1 MSTSSKHIT
10 GIHMS
15 EFNRSTSTVISNAQN
30 LLMADANQNPTASL
44 IKEVVER
51 AASIM
56 PKREDDPIDIDGAIA
71 ELIRRYSIWIGK
83 NSTLSDDSDHE
94 AWLSSSRK
102 KGWRYWHRYRDMLE
116 REMPPAAIDALDV
129 STDEVL
135 GQLEDPNRA
144 GTWDRRGLVVGHVQ
158 SGKTANY
165 TGLICKSAD
174 AGYKIIIILA
184 GLHNNLRSQTQ
195 IRLEEG
201 FLGYETS
208 ANNDVV
214 KFIGV
219 GEMGRD
225 LEIKPN
231 CATNRTE
238 NGDFSTRVANHL
250 AITPEQRPWLFVVK
264 KNKTVLDRLLRWI
277 KNHVADARDNE
288 TGQKYVSNLPL
299 LLIDDEA
306 DNGSVDT
313 GEQTFDSEGNPDPDH
328 EPKAINSRIRK
339 ILHSFAKSA
348 YVGYTATPFAN
359 VFIHR
364 QGQTTDEGAD
374 LFPKSF
380 IINLA
385 APSNYVGP
393 TRIFGLKGID
403 GRTGGLPLMRVFD
416 DHMSE
421 DYKSGWMPEKHDKNH
436 QPCYL
441 GVDALPPSLKRAIQS
456 FVLACASRELR
467 GQGNK
472 HSSMLIHV
480 TRYIQVQ
487 KDVHRQVKEYVTGL
501 RQRISRKVDDTEVLE
516 QLKKLWEDDFSPT
529 RLAVIERLVESEAQ
543 PPEHS
548 WTEVQT
554 NLADVLSDIEI
565 RMINGKAKDVL
576 DYATPGTKGLKV
588 IAIGGDK
595 LARGL
600 TLEGLCTS
608 YFVRT
613 SKMYDTLMQMGR
625 WFGYRP
631 GYLDLCRLYTTE
643 DLIEWFEHI
652 ADASEE
658 LRDEF
663 EAMKDSGATP
673 KDYGLRV
680 QSHPVL
686 LVTSPLKMR
695 TARDLQLSFSGEILE
710 TVALHSSM
718 DILSKNLDA
727 TTRLLHACGAPHE
740 SPEITRIRDGKQKNW
755 TGHLWSGVSS
765 DAIADFFDAYTTHPA
780 ARKVNSPLIRDF
792 IRSMASIGQL
802 TSWTVFLAGGGSGSS
817 FQFPNGPKV
826 DRMIKR
832 KADESRNDRY
842 AIGRPVSPPDEAI
855 DLDGPAWDAAMA
867 LTLKN
872 WNPDP
877 ARVPDGKKPE
887 QPIVPNGLAIRHIR
901 GKGATELGIP
911 AAPERGLLILY
922 PLDPHEAQF
931 GPGFGDWDKPIIAL
945 GISFPV
951 SEAGI
956 KVKYAVDHLTQAQ
969 WAQEY
974 GQVD

>member
-1 MSTSSKHIT
+1 
-10 GIHMS
+10 MS
-15 EFNRSTSTVISNAQN
+15 EFNIATSTVISNAQN
-30 LLMADANQNPTASL
+30 LLMAEATKNPTASL
-44 IKEVVER
+44 IKEAIER

-56 PKREDDPIDIDGAIA
+56 PKREDELIDIDGAVS
-71 ELIRRYSIWIGK
+71 ELIRRYSIWIGQS
-83 NSTLSDDSDHE
+83 STLSDDSDHE
-94 AWLSSSRK
+94 AWLSSTRK
-102 KGWRYWHRYRDMLE
+102 KGWRYWPRYRDMLE
-116 REMPPAAIDALDV
+116 RKMPPASIDALEI
-129 STDEVL
+129 STDEIL
-135 GQLEDPNRA
+135 GLLEDPGRSGA
-144 GTWDRRGLVVGHVQ
+144 WDRRGLVVGHVQ

-165 TGLICKSAD
+165 TGLICKGAD

-208 ANNDVV
+208 ATNDVV
-214 KFIGV
+214 KYIGV

-225 LEIKPN
+225 VEIKPN

-264 KNKTVLDRLLRWI
+264 KNKTVLDRLLKWI
-277 KNHVADARDNE
+277 KNHVADARDIE
-288 TGQKYVSNLPL
+288 TGLKYVSNLPL

-339 ILHSFAKSA
+339 ILNSFAKSA

-364 QGQTTDEGAD
+364 QGKTKDEGLD

-393 TRIFGLKGID
+393 TRIFGLKDVD
-403 GRTGGLPLMRVFD
+403 GRTGGLPLMRVFN

-421 DYKSGWMPEKHDKNH
+421 DRQSGWMPEKHDKNH
-436 QPCYL
+436 EPFYL
-441 GVDALPPSLKRAIQS
+441 GVDTLPPSLKQAIQS
-456 FVLACASRELR
+456 FILACAVRELR
-467 GQGNK
+467 GQGGE

-487 KDVHRQVKEYVTGL
+487 KDVHRQVKEYVSKL
-501 RQRISRKVDDTEVLE
+501 RQRITRRVDDVEVLD
-516 QLKKLWEDDFSPT
+516 QLRKLWNDDFSQT
-529 RLAVIERLVESEAQ
+529 RSAVIERLVESEEI
-543 PPEHS
+543 PPNHS
-548 WTEVQT
+548 WNELQEK
-554 NLADVLSDIEI
+554 LADVLSDIDV

-576 DYATPGTKGLKV
+576 DYATPGSKGLRV

-643 DLIEWFEHI
+643 DLIDWFRHI

-710 TVALHSSM
+710 TVALHSSV
-718 DILSKNLDA
+718 DILSRNLDA
-727 TTRLLHACGAPHE
+727 TLRLLQTCGSPHE
-740 SPEITRIRDGKQKNW
+740 SPLITRKRGDNNKNW
-755 TGHLWSGVSS
+755 EGHLWNDVTSE
-765 DAIADFFDAYTTHPA
+765 AIADFFDVYVTHPA

-792 IRSMASIGQL
+792 IRLMANIGQL
-802 TSWTVFLAGGGSGSS
+802 TSWTVFLAGGGSGGPFEFS
-817 FQFPNGPKV
+817 NGLKI
-826 DRMIKR
+826 DHMIKR
-832 KADESRNDRY
+832 KADIDRSDRY

-855 DLDGPAWDAAMA
+855 DLDGPSWDAAMA
-867 LTLKN
+867 LTLKK

-877 ARVPDGKKPE
+877 ARVVDGKRPAE
-887 QPIVPNGLAIRHIR
+887 PTLPSGLAIRQIR
-901 GKGATELGIP
+901 GKGDSEKGIRP
-911 AAPERGLLILY
+911 SPERGLLILY
-922 PLDPHEAQF
+922 PLDPVESEF
-931 GPGFGDWDKPIIAL
+931 SPGFDGWEKPIIAF
-945 GISFPV
+945 GVSFPV
-951 SEAGI
+951 SDAGI

>member
-1 MSTSSKHIT
+1 MSD
-10 GIHMS
+10 
-15 EFNRSTSTVISNAQN
+15 FNRSTWTVISNAQN
-30 LLMADANQNPTASL
+30 LLIEQASQNPTASL
-44 IKEVVER
+44 IKEMVEL

-56 PKREDDPIDIDGAIA
+56 PSRKEEPIDVEGAVA
-71 ELIRRYSIWIGK
+71 ELIRRYSIWIGQ
-83 NSTLSDDSDHE
+83 NSTLSDDNDHE

-102 KGWRYWHRYRDMLE
+102 KGWRYWPRYRDMLD
-116 REMPPAAIDALDV
+116 RNMPPAAVDALEM

-135 GQLEDPNRA
+135 SLLEDPNRT
-144 GTWDRRGLVVGHVQ
+144 GSWDRRGLVVGHVQ

-165 TGLICKSAD
+165 TGLICKAAD
-174 AGYKIIIILA
+174 AGYKIIIVLA

-208 ANNDVV
+208 ATNDVA

-225 LEIKPN
+225 LEIRPN

-238 NGDFSTRVANHL
+238 NGDFSTKVANHL
-250 AITPEQRPWLFVVK
+250 AITPEERPWLFVVK
-264 KNKTVLDRLLRWI
+264 KNKTVLDRLLKWI
-277 KNHVADARDNE
+277 TNHVADVRDNN
-288 TGQKYVSNLPL
+288 TGVKHVSNLPL

-328 EPKAINSRIRK
+328 EPKAINSRIRR
-339 ILHSFAKSA
+339 ILHSFLKSA

-364 QGQTTDEGAD
+364 QGKTADEGAD

-380 IINLA
+380 IVNLPS
-385 APSNYVGP
+385 PSNYVGP
-393 TRIFGLKGID
+393 TRIFGLRDVD
-403 GRTGGLPLMRVFD
+403 GRVGGLPLMRVFK

-421 DYKSGWMPEKHDKNH
+421 DRQSGWMPEKHNKHH
-436 QPCYL
+436 QPLYL
-441 GVDALPPSLKRAIQS
+441 GIDGLPPSLKSAIQS

-467 GQGNK
+467 GQSK
-472 HSSMLIHV
+472 EHFSMLIHV
-480 TRYIQVQ
+480 TRYVQVQ
-487 KDVHRQVKEYVTGL
+487 KDVHRQVREYVTGL
-501 RQRISRKVDDTEVLE
+501 RQRITRGVDDADPLE
-516 QLKKLWEDDFSPT
+516 QLRRLWEEDFAPTRASVIRRLVDSEAKPQDHQWEELKKKLGD
-529 RLAVIERLVESEAQ
+529 I
-543 PPEHS
+543 
-548 WTEVQT
+548 
-554 NLADVLSDIEI
+554 LSDIEV

-576 DYATPGTKGLKV
+576 DYATPSTKGLRV

-600 TLEGLCTS
+600 TLEGLSTS

-631 GYLDLCRLYTTE
+631 GYLDLCRLYTTD
-643 DLIEWFEHI
+643 DLIEWFQHI

-663 EAMKDSGATP
+663 DAMRDCGAKP
-673 KDYGLRV
+673 QDYGLRV

-695 TARDLQLSFSGEILE
+695 TAKDLQLSFSGEILE
-710 TVALHSSM
+710 TVALHSATEIIS
-718 DILSKNLDA
+718 INLDA
-727 TTRLLHACGAPHE
+727 TVRLLNQCGLPQE
-740 SPEITRIRDGKQKNW
+740 SPEIIRTRDGKKKRW
-755 TGHLWSGVSS
+755 SGHLWNNVSS
-765 DAIADFFDAYTTHPA
+765 EVVADFFDAYITHPA

-792 IRSMASIGQL
+792 IRSMARVGQL
-802 TSWTVFLAGGGSGSS
+802 TSWTIYLADGGTGASY
-817 FQFPNGPKV
+817 QFPNGPRI

-832 KADESRNDRY
+832 TADASRSDRY
-842 AIGRPVSPPDEAI
+842 AIGRLVSPPDESI
-855 DLDGPAWDAAMA
+855 DLDDSAWNAAMS
-867 LTLKN
+867 LTLRN

-877 ARVPDGKKPE
+877 ARMKDGKKPDAPAAPSGLSIRRVRGMGDTE
-887 QPIVPNGLAIRHIR
+887 NGVR
-901 GKGATELGIP
+901 
-911 AAPERGLLILY
+911 AAPERGLMILY
-922 PLDPHEAQF
+922 PLDPDQADF
-931 GPGFGDWDKPIIAL
+931 GPSFNGWNKPIIAF
-945 GISFPV
+945 GISFPA
-951 SEAGI
+951 SDAGV
-956 KVKYAVDHLTQAQ
+956 KVQYTVDHLTQAQ

>member
-1 MSTSSKHIT
+1 
-10 GIHMS
+10 MS
-15 EFNRSTSTVISNAQN
+15 EFNIATSTVISNAQN
-30 LLMADANQNPTASL
+30 LLMAEATKNPTASL
-44 IKEVVER
+44 IKEAIER

-56 PKREDDPIDIDGAIA
+56 PKREDELIDIDGAVS
-71 ELIRRYSIWIGK
+71 ELIRRYSIWIGQS
-83 NSTLSDDSDHE
+83 STLSDDSDHE
-94 AWLSSSRK
+94 AWLSSTRK
-102 KGWRYWHRYRDMLE
+102 KGWRYWPRYRDMLE
-116 REMPPAAIDALDV
+116 RKMPPASIDALEI
-129 STDEVL
+129 STDEIL
-135 GQLEDPNRA
+135 GLLEDPSRSGA
-144 GTWDRRGLVVGHVQ
+144 WDRRGLVVGHVQ

-165 TGLICKSAD
+165 TGLICKGAD

-208 ANNDVV
+208 ATNDVV
-214 KFIGV
+214 KYIGV

-225 LEIKPN
+225 VEIKPN

-264 KNKTVLDRLLRWI
+264 KNKTVLDRLLKWI
-277 KNHVADARDNE
+277 KNHVADARDIE
-288 TGQKYVSNLPL
+288 TGLKYVSNLPL

-339 ILHSFAKSA
+339 ILNSFAKSA

-364 QGQTTDEGAD
+364 QGQTKDEGLD

-393 TRIFGLKGID
+393 TRIFGLKDVD
-403 GRTGGLPLMRVFD
+403 GRTGGLPLMRVFN

-421 DYKSGWMPEKHDKNH
+421 DRQSGWMPEKHDKNH
-436 QPCYL
+436 EPFYL
-441 GVDALPPSLKRAIQS
+441 GVDTLPPSLKQAIQS
-456 FVLACASRELR
+456 FILACAVRELR
-467 GQGNK
+467 GQGGE

-487 KDVHRQVKEYVTGL
+487 KDVHRQVKEYVSKL
-501 RQRISRKVDDTEVLE
+501 RQRITRRVDDVEVLD
-516 QLKKLWEDDFSPT
+516 QLRKLWNDDFSQT
-529 RLAVIERLVESEAQ
+529 RSAVIERLVESEEI
-543 PPEHS
+543 PPNHS
-548 WTEVQT
+548 WNELQEK
-554 NLADVLSDIEI
+554 LADVLSDIDV

-576 DYATPGTKGLKV
+576 DYATPGSKGLRV

-643 DLIEWFEHI
+643 DLIDWFRHI

-710 TVALHSSM
+710 TVALHSSV
-718 DILSKNLDA
+718 DILSRNLDA
-727 TTRLLHACGAPHE
+727 TLRLLQTCGSPHE
-740 SPEITRIRDGKQKNW
+740 SPLITRKRGDNNKNW
-755 TGHLWSGVSS
+755 EGHLWNDVTSE
-765 DAIADFFDAYTTHPA
+765 AIADFFDAYVTHPA

-792 IRSMASIGQL
+792 IRLMANIGQL
-802 TSWTVFLAGGGSGSS
+802 TSWTVFLAGGGSGGPFEFS
-817 FQFPNGPKV
+817 NGLKI
-826 DRMIKR
+826 DHMIKR
-832 KADESRNDRY
+832 KADIDRSDRY

-855 DLDGPAWDAAMA
+855 DLDGPSWDAAMA
-867 LTLKN
+867 LTLKK

-877 ARVPDGKKPE
+877 ARVVDGKRPAE
-887 QPIVPNGLAIRHIR
+887 PTLPSGLAIRQIR
-901 GKGATELGIP
+901 GKGDSEKGIRP
-911 AAPERGLLILY
+911 SPERGLLILY
-922 PLDPHEAQF
+922 PLDPVESEF
-931 GPGFGDWDKPIIAL
+931 SPGFDGWEKPIIAF
-945 GISFPV
+945 GVSFPV
-951 SEAGI
+951 SDAGI

>member
-1 MSTSSKHIT
+1 
-10 GIHMS
+10 MS
-15 EFNRSTSTVISNAQN
+15 EFNIATSTVISNAQN
-30 LLMADANQNPTASL
+30 LLMAEATKNPTASF
-44 IKEVVER
+44 IKEAVER

-56 PKREDDPIDIDGAIA
+56 PKREDELIDIDGAVS
-71 ELIRRYSIWIGK
+71 ELIRRYSIWIGQS
-83 NSTLSDDSDHE
+83 STLSDDSDHE
-94 AWLSSSRK
+94 AWLNSTRK
-102 KGWRYWHRYRDMLE
+102 KGWRYWPRYRDMLE
-116 REMPPAAIDALDV
+116 RKMPPASIDALEI
-129 STDEVL
+129 STDEIL
-135 GQLEDPNRA
+135 GLLEDPGRTGA
-144 GTWDRRGLVVGHVQ
+144 WDRRGLVVGHVQ

-165 TGLICKSAD
+165 TGLICKGAD

-208 ANNDVV
+208 ASNDVV
-214 KFIGV
+214 KYIGV

-225 LEIKPN
+225 VEIKPN

-250 AITPEQRPWLFVVK
+250 AITPEQRPWLFIVK
-264 KNKTVLDRLLRWI
+264 KNKTVLDRLLKWI

-288 TGQKYVSNLPL
+288 TGLKYVSNLPL

-339 ILHSFAKSA
+339 ILNSFAKSA

-364 QGQTTDEGAD
+364 QGQTKDEGPD

-380 IINLA
+380 IVNLA

-393 TRIFGLKGID
+393 TRIFGLKDVD
-403 GRTGGLPLMRVFD
+403 GRSGGLPLMRVFS

-421 DYKSGWMPEKHDKNH
+421 DRLSGWMPEKHDKNH
-436 QPCYL
+436 EPFYL
-441 GVDALPPSLKRAIQS
+441 GVDTLPPSLKQAIQS
-456 FVLACASRELR
+456 FILACAVRELR
-467 GQGNK
+467 GQGGE

-487 KDVHRQVKEYVTGL
+487 KDVHRQVKEYVSKL
-501 RQRISRKVDDTEVLE
+501 RQRITRHVDDVEVLD
-516 QLKKLWEDDFSPT
+516 QLRKLWNDDFSQT
-529 RLAVIERLVESEAQ
+529 RIAVIERLVESEEI
-543 PPEHS
+543 PPNHS
-548 WTEVQT
+548 WDELQEK
-554 NLADVLSDIEI
+554 LADVLSDIDV

-576 DYATPGTKGLKV
+576 DYATPGSKGLRV

-643 DLIEWFEHI
+643 DLIDWFRHI

-680 QSHPVL
+680 QSHSVL

-710 TVALHSSM
+710 TVALHSSVE
-718 DILSKNLDA
+718 ILSRNLDA
-727 TTRLLHACGAPHE
+727 TLRLLQTCGSPHE
-740 SPEITRIRDGKQKNW
+740 SPLITRKRGGNNKNW
-755 TGHLWSGVSS
+755 EGHLWNDVTSE
-765 DAIADFFDAYTTHPA
+765 AIADFFDAYVTHPA

-792 IRSMASIGQL
+792 IRSMANIGQL
-802 TSWTVFLAGGGSGSS
+802 TSWTVFLAGGGSGGAFEFS
-817 FQFPNGPKV
+817 NGLKI
-826 DRMIKR
+826 DHMIKR
-832 KADESRNDRY
+832 KADIDRSDRY

-855 DLDGPAWDAAMA
+855 DLDGPSWDAAMA
-867 LTLKN
+867 LTLKK

-877 ARVPDGKKPE
+877 ARVVDGKR
-887 QPIVPNGLAIRHIR
+887 PIEPTLPSGLAIRQIR
-901 GKGATELGIP
+901 GKGDLEKGIRP
-911 AAPERGLLILY
+911 SLERGLLILY
-922 PLDPHEAQF
+922 PLDPVESEF
-931 GPGFGDWDKPIIAL
+931 SPGFDGWEKPIIAF
-945 GISFPV
+945 GVSFPV
-951 SEAGI
+951 SDAGV

>member
-1 MSTSSKHIT
+1 
-10 GIHMS
+10 MS
-15 EFNRSTSTVISNAQN
+15 EFNIATSTVISNAQN
-30 LLMADANQNPTASL
+30 LLMAEATKNPTASL
-44 IKEVVER
+44 IKEAVER

-56 PKREDDPIDIDGAIA
+56 PKREDELIDIDGAVS
-71 ELIRRYSIWIGK
+71 ELIRRYSIWIGQS
-83 NSTLSDDSDHE
+83 STLSDDSDHE
-94 AWLSSSRK
+94 AWLSSTKK
-102 KGWRYWHRYRDMLE
+102 KGWRYWPRYRDMLE
-116 REMPPAAIDALDV
+116 RKMPPASIDALEI
-129 STDEVL
+129 STDEIL
-135 GQLEDPNRA
+135 GLLEDPSRSGA
-144 GTWDRRGLVVGHVQ
+144 WDRRGLVVGHVQ

-165 TGLICKSAD
+165 TGLICKGAD

-208 ANNDVV
+208 ATNDVV
-214 KFIGV
+214 KYIGV

-225 LEIKPN
+225 VEIKPN

-264 KNKTVLDRLLRWI
+264 KNKTVLDRLLKWI
-277 KNHVADARDNE
+277 KNHVADARDIE
-288 TGQKYVSNLPL
+288 TGLKYVSNLPL

-339 ILHSFAKSA
+339 ILNSFAKSA

-364 QGQTTDEGAD
+364 QGQTKDEGLD

-393 TRIFGLKGID
+393 TRIFGLKDVD
-403 GRTGGLPLMRVFD
+403 GRTGGLPLMRVFN

-421 DYKSGWMPEKHDKNH
+421 DRQSGWMPEKHDKNH
-436 QPCYL
+436 EPFYL
-441 GVDALPPSLKRAIQS
+441 GVDTLPPSLKQAIQS
-456 FVLACASRELR
+456 FILACAVRELR
-467 GQGNK
+467 GQSGE

-487 KDVHRQVKEYVTGL
+487 KDVHRQVKEYVSKL
-501 RQRISRKVDDTEVLE
+501 RQRITRRVDDVEVLE
-516 QLKKLWEDDFSPT
+516 QLRKLWNDDFSQT
-529 RLAVIERLVESEAQ
+529 RSAVIERLVESEEI
-543 PPEHS
+543 PPNHS
-548 WTEVQT
+548 WNELQEK
-554 NLADVLSDIEI
+554 LADVLSDIDV

-576 DYATPGTKGLKV
+576 DYATPGSKGLRV

-643 DLIEWFEHI
+643 DLIDWFRHI

-710 TVALHSSM
+710 TVALHSSV
-718 DILSKNLDA
+718 DIISRNLDA
-727 TTRLLHACGAPHE
+727 TLRLLQTCGSPHE
-740 SPEITRIRDGKQKNW
+740 SPLITRKWGGNNKNW
-755 TGHLWSGVSS
+755 EGHLWNDVNSE
-765 DAIADFFDAYTTHPA
+765 AIADFFDAYVTHPA

-792 IRSMASIGQL
+792 IRSMANIGQL
-802 TSWTVFLAGGGSGSS
+802 TSWTIFLAGGGSGRPFEFS
-817 FQFPNGPKV
+817 NGLKI
-826 DRMIKR
+826 DHMIKR
-832 KADESRNDRY
+832 KADIDRSDRY

-855 DLDGPAWDAAMA
+855 DLDGPSWDAAMA
-867 LTLKN
+867 LTLKK

-877 ARVPDGKKPE
+877 ARVVDGKRPAE
-887 QPIVPNGLAIRHIR
+887 PTLPSGLAIRQIR
-901 GKGATELGIP
+901 GKGDLGKGIRP
-911 AAPERGLLILY
+911 SPERGLLILY
-922 PLDPHEAQF
+922 PLDPVESEF
-931 GPGFGDWDKPIIAL
+931 SLGFNGWEKPIIAF
-945 GISFPV
+945 GVSFPV
-951 SEAGI
+951 SDAGI